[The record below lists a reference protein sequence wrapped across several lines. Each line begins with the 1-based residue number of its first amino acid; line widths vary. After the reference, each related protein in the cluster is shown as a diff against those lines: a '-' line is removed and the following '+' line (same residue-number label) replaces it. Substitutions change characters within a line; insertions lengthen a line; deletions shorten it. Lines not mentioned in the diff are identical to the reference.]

1 MSIVDRYLISVFVKT
16 FLVCFLSFAG
26 LFTVVHLFSN
36 LDELN
41 SIANKFGWLAVFQ
54 EFYLPRMAD
63 MYDKSAGIL
72 ILISAVFSVSLLQ
85 RRREMTAMEAAG
97 LTKLRILRPIFVLA
111 FILIGLTIANR
122 ELLIPRLKM
131 QLVQTPD
138 SMADTGKTDMSR
150 QIDANNITIQGDR
163 FFFAEQRIEN
173 IQVELPANVTPI
185 TAPLQAKSGFLR
197 EANEWRPAGIR
208 LNMVTSNISELSD
221 SIKDAAGE
229 LVVYT
234 PTNHRWL
241 TEQDLFIRCDF
252 SKEQIAFGKSIEQYQ
267 STAELIAAA
276 NKPKRWS
283 TRSEYVNIHSR
294 LVRPILDIT
303 LLLLGLPMVIGGIE
317 RNVFISAG
325 ICFGIVGLVQLTA
338 IVCYSLG
345 ASSLIR
351 PAALAAWAP
360 LFLYASGPSVFCF
373 TLIIAMRGLR
383 R

>member
-1 MSIVDRYLISVFVKT
+1 MTIVDRYLCSVFVKT

-41 SIANKFGWLAVFQ
+41 AIAKKFGWPAVFL
-54 EFYLPRMAD
+54 EFYLPRIAD
-63 MYDKSAGIL
+63 IYDKSAGIL
-72 ILISAVFSVSLLQ
+72 ILISAVFAVSLLQ

-97 LTKLRILRPIFVLA
+97 LTKLRILRPIFILS

-131 QLVQTPD
+131 QLVQTPQ
-138 SMADTGKTDMSR
+138 SWGDTGKTDMSP
-150 QIDANNITIQGDR
+150 QTDANNITIQGEH
-163 FFFAEQRIEN
+163 FYFADQRISD
-173 IQVELPANVTPI
+173 IQVELPANVTPV
-185 TAPLQAKSGFLR
+185 TAPLRANAGYLR
-197 EANEWRPAGIR
+197 EANEWRPAGIE
-208 LNMVTSNISELSD
+208 LHVVTSNIATLSD
-221 SIKDAAGE
+221 SIRDADGE

-241 TEQDLFIRCDF
+241 TEQMLFVRCDF
-252 SKEQIAFGKSIEQYQ
+252 SKDQIAFGKSGELYQ
-267 STAELIAAA
+267 STAEMIATA

-294 LVRPILDIT
+294 LIKPILDLT
-303 LLLLGLPMVIGGIE
+303 LLMLGLPMVIGGIQ

-338 IVCYSLG
+338 IICYSLG

-360 LFLYASGPSVFCF
+360 VFLYVPAAV
-373 TLIIAMRGLR
+373 IAMRGLR

>member
-1 MSIVDRYLISVFVKT
+1 MSIVDRYLCSVFVKT

-26 LFTVVHLFSN
+26 LFIVVHLFSN

-41 SIANKFGWLAVFQ
+41 SIAAKFGWLTVFQ

-63 MYDKSAGIL
+63 MFDKSAGIL

-97 LTKLRILRPIFVLA
+97 LTKLRILRPIFVLS
-111 FILIGLTIANR
+111 FILIGLTVVDR

-138 SMADTGKTDMSR
+138 SMDNTGKINMSR
-150 QIDANNITIQGDR
+150 QTDANNVTIQGDK
-163 FFFAEQRIEN
+163 FYFAEQRIEN
-173 IQVELPANVTPI
+173 IQVELPANVTPV
-185 TAPLQAKSGFLR
+185 TPPLRAKSGFLR

-208 LNMVTSNISELSD
+208 LNIVTSNMSTLSD
-221 SIKDAAGE
+221 SIKNANGE

-234 PTNHRWL
+234 PADHRWL
-241 TEQDLFIRCDF
+241 TERDIFVRCDF
-252 SKEQIAFGKSIEQYQ
+252 SKDQIAFGKSVEQYQ
-267 STAELIAAA
+267 STAEMVASA

-283 TRSEYVNIHSR
+283 NRSQYVNIHSR
-294 LVRPILDIT
+294 LIRPILDLT
-303 LLLLGLPMVIGGIE
+303 LLMLGLPMVIGGIE

-325 ICFGIVGLVQLTA
+325 ICFGIVGLVQLTS

-360 LFLYASGPSVFCF
+360 VFLYVPAAIV
-373 TLIIAMRGLR
+373 AMRGLR

>member
-1 MSIVDRYLISVFVKT
+1 MTIVDRYLCSVFVKT

-36 LDELN
+36 LDDLN
-41 SIANKFGWLAVFQ
+41 SIADKFGWPAVFQ
-54 EFYLPRMAD
+54 EFYLPRLAD

-72 ILISAVFSVSLLQ
+72 ILISAVFAVSLLQ

-111 FILIGLTIANR
+111 FILIGLTIVNR
-122 ELLIPRLKM
+122 EILIPHLKM
-131 QLVQTPD
+131 QLVQTPQ
-138 SMADTGKTDMSR
+138 SWGDTGNTDMSL
-150 QIDANNITIQGDR
+150 QTDANNITIQGDQ
-163 FFFAEQRIEN
+163 FSFADQRIEN
-173 IQVELPANVTPI
+173 IQIELPASVTPA
-185 TAPLQAKSGFLR
+185 TAPLRAKSGFLR

-208 LNMVTSNISELSD
+208 LNVVTSSMAALSD
-221 SIKDAAGE
+221 SIKDANGE

-234 PTNHRWL
+234 PANHRWL
-241 TEQDLFIRCDF
+241 TERDLFVRCDF
-252 SKEQIAFGKSIEQYQ
+252 SRDQIAFGKSMEQYQ
-267 STAELIAAA
+267 STAELVESA
-276 NKPKRWS
+276 NKPKRWA
-283 TRSEYVNIHSR
+283 TRDQYVNIHSR
-294 LVRPILDIT
+294 LIRPILDLT
-303 LLLLGLPMVIGGIE
+303 LLMLGLPMVIGGIE

-360 LFLYASGPSVFCF
+360 VLLYVPAAV
-373 TLIIAMRGLR
+373 IAMRGLQR
-383 R
+383 